1 MTSLS
6 ATAPG
11 VHVRAQHSLLAGLE
25 KRALVAIAERLPPR
39 ITLDHLSVLALAA
52 MMAAGASFAAF
63 RVTRWAAV
71 GVVASLAMNWFG
83 DSLDGTLARVRRQE
97 RPRYG
102 FYVDHASDLAG
113 IAILFGG
120 LACSTMMN
128 PLVALVLLAAWLLVM
143 AEAFLATH
151 AAATFR
157 MSLWGFGPTELRI
170 VLAAG
175 ALKLMDGGTVSLGPF
190 GSVHLFDVGGI
201 VGIAGLAVAFLVS
214 ALQNTVA
221 LFRARC

>member
-1 MTSLS
+1 MSIS

-11 VHVRAQHSLLAGLE
+11 VHVREQHSVLARLE
-25 KRALVAIAERLPPR
+25 KRVLVAMAQRLPSWVTP
-39 ITLDHLSVLALAA
+39 DHLSALALAA
-52 MMAAGASFAAF
+52 MLAAGSSFAAL
-63 RVTRWAAV
+63 RLTRWAAI

-113 IAILFGG
+113 IAALFGG

-128 PLVALVLLAAWLLVM
+128 PLVALALLATWLLVM

-151 AAATFR
+151 ASATFR

-175 ALKLMDGGTVSLGPF
+175 ALKLMDGGTVSLGSF
-190 GSVHLFDVGGI
+190 GTVRLFDVGGV
-201 VGIAGLAVAFLVS
+201 VGIAGLAAAFVVS

-221 LFRARC
+221 LYRARC